1 MISVKRERLLALAGQ
16 FSRLRIAVL
25 GDLFLD
31 KWLTI
36 EPKWNEPSVETG
48 LTAYQVVNARA
59 YAGAAGTVLNNLSAL
74 GVKVP
79 MAVGFVGA
87 DGDGWELL
95 RALKGQSIDTR
106 YVVTSKSRI
115 TPTYM
120 KPMFRKEAGCLEEG
134 NRFDFKN
141 HSVTPNGLEHKL
153 IQNIRAAARD
163 ADAVIVLDQLAEE
176 NNGVVT
182 HALREE
188 IAKLSHTHSE
198 KIFYADSRSF
208 IHLFRNVI
216 IKCNHLEAARMALGR
231 EPGGFSKE
239 DVLSS
244 MEKLQRL
251 TGNRVFIT
259 CGEHGIA
266 CGTAGERSLVPAAKQ
281 SGPIDI
287 CGAGDACTAGIVS
300 ALCAG
305 AGEEEA
311 AFIGNLT
318 AGVTVRKLGTTGTAS
333 REEILA
339 LYDEQFGEA

>member
-1 MISVKRERLLALAGQ
+1 MTNVKRERLLALAGQ
-16 FSRLRIAVL
+16 FPRLRIAVL

-48 LTAYQVVNARA
+48 LTAYQVAEARA
-59 YAGAAGTVLNNLSAL
+59 CAGAAGTVLNNLSAL
-74 GVKVP
+74 GVGMVV
-79 MAVGFVGA
+79 AVGFVGA

-95 RALKGQSIDTR
+95 RALKGQKMDTR
-106 YVVTSKSRI
+106 YVVKSGSRI

-120 KPMFRKEAGCLEEG
+120 KPMFRKETGSLEEG

-141 HSVTPNGLEHKL
+141 HSVTPKEMENRL
-153 IQNIRAAARD
+153 IKNLCAAATL

-176 NNGVVT
+176 NTGAVT
-182 HALREE
+182 RSLREE
-188 IAKLSHTHSE
+188 VAKLADMYPK
-198 KIFYADSRSF
+198 KILYADSRAF
-208 IHLFRNVI
+208 LHLFRNVI
-216 IKCNHLEAARMALGR
+216 IKCNHLEAARMVLLK
-231 EPGGFSKE
+231 ESQGFSKDE
-239 DVLSS
+239 VFSS
-244 MEKLQRL
+244 MEKLQSL
-251 TGNRVFIT
+251 TGKRVFIT
-259 CGEHGIA
+259 CSENGVA
-266 CGTAGERSLVPAAKQ
+266 CGAAGERFLVPAVRQ
-281 SGPIDI
+281 SGPIDV

-305 AGEEEA
+305 ASEEEA
-311 AFIGNLT
+311 AFIGNLA